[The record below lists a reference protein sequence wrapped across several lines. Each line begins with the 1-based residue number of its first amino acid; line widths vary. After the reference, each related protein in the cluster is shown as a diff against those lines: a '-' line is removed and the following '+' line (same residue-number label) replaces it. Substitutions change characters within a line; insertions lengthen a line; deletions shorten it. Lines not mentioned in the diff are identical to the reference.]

1 MKLAGDIPNDSPM
14 GNSDGKA
21 MGSHMV
27 HIKSYKIICR
37 CWKFG
42 WNDWSLEGHRECGFS
57 GNDCLAVPSG

>member
-42 WNDWSLEGHRECGFS
+42 
-57 GNDCLAVPSG
+57 